1 MLLYWAAL
9 YSAVFLIFL
18 PTLTNSHL
26 ACLGLTAEW
35 CCCWFLNTTPLSVA
49 ALLLDNISHSI
60 MHKVLYVERQII
72 DIKINSFNNQLMCH
86 LVQLCRLVIQW
97 VDCISPDSY
106 VYWSSICFFFSPGW
120 ICYSEEKRFREAN
133 HRSHAAEGVPAQ
145 SPEWGPD
152 WNAAQISSSTD
163 TYAYM
168 KLKPLTRK

>member
-106 VYWSSICFFFSPGW
+106 VYWSSICFFFPQDGFVTVRKRDL
-120 ICYSEEKRFREAN
+120 EKLTTEVMQLREFLPRVLN
-133 HRSHAAEGVPAQ
+133 GDLTEMLRKSR
-145 SPEWGPD
+145 
-152 WNAAQISSSTD
+152 AAQ
-163 TYAYM
+163 
-168 KLKPLTRK
+168 TRTHIWSLNH